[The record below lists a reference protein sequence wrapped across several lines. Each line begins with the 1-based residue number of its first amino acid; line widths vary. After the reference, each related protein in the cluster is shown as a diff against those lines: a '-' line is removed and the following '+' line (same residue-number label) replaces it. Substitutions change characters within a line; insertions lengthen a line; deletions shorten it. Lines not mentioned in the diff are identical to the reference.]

1 MDHPQSALP
10 RSSGPL
16 LGSPSRLHVLEKHG
30 ETPSVW
36 RQGLLEAPDDL
47 AQVEQV
53 MAGSARRYGVGH
65 GPKGSA
71 TEVHVASRCGM
82 MLPAMVRARQ
92 RRQRYRESILLLS
105 SGALRGASGLASGA
119 LRGASG

>member
-1 MDHPQSALP
+1 MDHRQSALP

-30 ETPSVW
+30 ESPSVW

-71 TEVHVASRCGM
+71 TEGHVASRCGM
-82 MLPAMVRARQ
+82 MLPAMGQGGQ
-92 RRQRYRESILLLS
+92 RR
-105 SGALRGASGLASGA
+105 RGE
-119 LRGASG
+119 RGVRNL